1 MDGNI
6 LLGTIDGT
14 AVVTN
19 HRRCPDFILW
29 LVSNSNLC
37 TPSDELTSDRRSTL
51 WFLAA
56 FGALVVTCI
65 IFFQPETYKPKA
77 KLISEKST
85 VPDDSSIIDAE
96 AGHGNLQ
103 RTTSRGSVIK
113 QRSSQW
119 MTTLKILLVDPLR
132 SLGFIRFPPVLITV
146 YWASL
151 AFGALYIL
159 NVSIQKTFAKPP
171 YNFSTIIIGLMYLPN
186 SIGYFIT
193 SVAGGKWNDIIMR
206 QAAQHRRARE
216 VREARLAAS
225 SMDGNSTVD
234 PEELQN
240 SPLQYRPED
249 RMGLNAWI
257 AGCLFPLALLMYGW
271 VVQEGVFWFVSCI
284 ATFLF
289 GIGSMLVFSVAT
301 TMLTE
306 FVPGRSAS
314 AVAVNN
320 CEYAD

>member
-1 MDGNI
+1 
-6 LLGTIDGT
+6 
-14 AVVTN
+14 
-19 HRRCPDFILW
+19 
-29 LVSNSNLC
+29 
-37 TPSDELTSDRRSTL
+37 
-51 WFLAA
+51 
-56 FGALVVTCI
+56 LVVTCI

-77 KLISEKST
+77 KQLSEKTS
-85 VPDDSSIIDAE
+85 VPDDSTITDAE
-96 AGHGNLQ
+96 AGTANGDLQ
-103 RTTSRGSVIK
+103 RTISRGSVIK

-119 MTTLKILLVDPLR
+119 ITTLKILLVDPLR

-206 QAAQHRRARE
+206 QAAQRRRARE

-240 SPLQYRPED
+240 SPLEYRPED

-320 CEYAD
+320 CESSNFRGPVRLAGEGRWNDD